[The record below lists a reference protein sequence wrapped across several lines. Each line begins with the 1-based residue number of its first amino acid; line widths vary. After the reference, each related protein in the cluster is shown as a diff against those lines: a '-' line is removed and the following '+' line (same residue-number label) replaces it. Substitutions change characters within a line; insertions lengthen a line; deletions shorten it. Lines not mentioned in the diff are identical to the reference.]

1 MATDDYSTMGF
12 GDLFGFI
19 WSGKLREARELWDA
33 IQSRD
38 AGRIEKE
45 LGDVLAAF
53 DQAEYRQPISDLV
66 AAIKFDDPNPTS
78 KWARVLKCGM
88 AIGTLVCDEFIKN
101 PLPVPPVI
109 VGTMA
114 RKPIADM
121 TEAECIQ
128 WGADNK
134 GLIRLG
140 ADTWWC
146 RRQLSDVPE
155 IYRLINGEM
164 TPAELHALAMNP
176 DMVVKWLNRAIFML
190 GIGAAFYPPIG
201 AVATLLKMVLAR
213 YEINHPDLGAAGVGM
228 GLESLMFLAA

>member
-45 LGDVLAAF
+45 LRDVLAAF

-121 TEAECIQ
+121 TLAEREQ
-128 WGADNK
+128 WYADNK
-134 GLIRLG
+134 AQIRDG
-140 ADTWWC
+140 AGTWLC
-146 RRQLSDVPE
+146 RRALRHLPE
-155 IYRLINGEM
+155 VQAALEGKM
-164 TPAELHALAMNP
+164 TAAELDAMALDP
-176 DMVVKWLNRAIFML
+176 DQVVKWLNRAIMVL
-190 GIGAAFYPPIG
+190 TAASIFYPPLG
-201 AVATLLKMVLAR
+201 AVVVVLKLILAR
-213 YEINHPDLGAAGVGM
+213 FETNNPDI
-228 GLESLMFLAA
+228 GLPLSILAA